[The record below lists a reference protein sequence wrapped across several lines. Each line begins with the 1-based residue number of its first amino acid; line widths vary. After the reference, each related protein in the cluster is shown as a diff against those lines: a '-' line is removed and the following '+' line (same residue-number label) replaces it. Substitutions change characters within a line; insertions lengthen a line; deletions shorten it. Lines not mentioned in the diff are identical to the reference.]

1 MRSLAFIHF
10 IKLLAV
16 HKDARCI
23 DASFKVVLDSDEEI
37 IDACL
42 ECVKESMHFSVK
54 GHIITVWGPL

>member
-16 HKDARCI
+16 HKEAGCV
-23 DASFKVVLDSDEEI
+23 DASFKVTLESNDEVM
-37 IDACL
+37 DACL

-54 GHIITVWGPL
+54 GHIVTVWGPL